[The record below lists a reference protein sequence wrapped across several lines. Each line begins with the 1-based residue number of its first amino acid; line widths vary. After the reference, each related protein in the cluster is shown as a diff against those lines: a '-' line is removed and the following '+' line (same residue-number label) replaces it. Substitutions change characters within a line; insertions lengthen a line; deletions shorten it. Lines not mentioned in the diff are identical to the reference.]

1 MGDKT
6 LMIRLIKPATLAA
19 ANSAFVIAYVLGN
32 TSAKIKTRIVII
44 NVARA
49 MPLSPKV
56 CVNNAVVREVAKMF
70 TKLLPR
76 RTDPINPS
84 VSSVIFNA
92 FAAPLEPLSACVR
105 NLPREAAVRAVSLP
119 ENRAERSKRKKTAPI
134 VIQKL

>member
-49 MPLSPKV
+49 MPLPKV

-70 TKLLPR
+70 TKLLPK
-76 RTDPINPS
+76 RTDPINPLCLQL
-84 VSSVIFNA
+84 F
-92 FAAPLEPLSACVR
+92 LTLSQHLLSLYPHACATCRVK
-105 NLPREAAVRAVSLP
+105 PR
-119 ENRAERSKRKKTAPI
+119 
-134 VIQKL
+134 